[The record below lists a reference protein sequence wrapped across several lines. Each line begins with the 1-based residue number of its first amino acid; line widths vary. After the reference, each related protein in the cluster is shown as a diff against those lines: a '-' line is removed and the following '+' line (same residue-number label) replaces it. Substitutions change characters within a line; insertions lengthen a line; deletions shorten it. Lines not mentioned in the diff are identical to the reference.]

1 MPKTMN
7 LSVRLTEPLT
17 EFVTHRVGTK
27 GDYDNASEYVRDLIR
42 RDREREERLAFDRL
56 KATLQEA
63 FAQPDDAY
71 TKTSLED
78 VLARNKA
85 RKAL

>member
-17 EFVTHRVGTK
+17 DYVSGRIGVS

-42 RDREREERLAFDRL
+42 RDREREELRAFERL
-56 KATLQEA
+56 KTTLQTA
-63 FAQPDDAY
+63 FAQPDEDAVSMDF
-71 TKTSLED
+71 KGFKARHN
-78 VLARNKA
+78 LARS
-85 RKAL
+85 

>member
-17 EFVTHRVGTK
+17 EFVGQRVGTK

-42 RDREREERLAFDRL
+42 RDREREERLAFERL

-63 FAQPDDAY
+63 FAQPDDLAVKMDFE
-71 TKTSLED
+71 TFMERRNSLQS
-78 VLARNKA
+78 
-85 RKAL
+85 